1 MHPCSLTMLS
11 TGPLSRTSL
20 TVLVR
25 KVIFSSVRS
34 LLSIAA
40 MLARA
45 SICTRTR
52 LTYMQIQKMNKTYK
66 DECQT
71 VVYSKIKTPLTI
83 PTNDVLG
90 EPISTMPR
98 LSTEV
103 IITVKYFDSSAVSF
117 TMVDTNKVAH
127 C

>member
-1 MHPCSLTMLS
+1 
-11 TGPLSRTSL
+11 
-20 TVLVR
+20 
-25 KVIFSSVRS
+25 
-34 LLSIAA
+34 
-40 MLARA
+40 
-45 SICTRTR
+45 
-52 LTYMQIQKMNKTYK
+52 MNETYK

-71 VVYSKIKTPLTI
+71 VVYSKMKTPLTI

-103 IITVKYFDSSAVSF
+103 IITVKYFDSSAVPF
-117 TMVDTNKVAH
+117 TMVDTIKVAH